1 MGEANE
7 VLVNDHGSRD
17 ERADARVGREGRGG
31 RGAESYR
38 PLVELTLV
46 RVREFVREKEA
57 VFWTFVFPVLLA
69 CALGIAFRNSGP
81 ERVRVAV
88 EAAPGASAAV
98 AEQAAAALAQSPG
111 VEVLSLSPAESARA
125 LRSGKVSLVVVA
137 GAAADP
143 AGAAAIPD
151 AGSTPP
157 GGLDRTD
164 FAYRY
169 DPTRPESRAARLEV
183 DAALARALG
192 QTDAVAARE
201 EQVTAS
207 GARYIDFLVPGL
219 IGLNLMSSG
228 MWSLGFSI
236 VVARGRKLLKR
247 FAATPMRRTDYLLS
261 FILSRLAF
269 LFLEVA
275 AVLGFAWLVF
285 GVRVHGSIF
294 AVGLVAL
301 LGAMAFSG
309 LGLLVAARPTTI
321 EGVSGL
327 MNFVMLP
334 MWLLSGTFFS
344 SERFPAA
351 VQPFVKALP
360 LTAANEAL
368 RALINDGT
376 PLASQWP
383 QLMILGLWALVSFV
397 VALRI
402 FRWQ

>member
-7 VLVNDHGSRD
+7 ILVNDRGARN
-17 ERADARVGREGRGG
+17 EREGARVGREGRGG
-31 RGAESYR
+31 HGGESYR

-57 VFWTFVFPVLLA
+57 VFWTFIFPVLLA

-88 EAAPGASAAV
+88 EAAPGAGATAA
-98 AEQAAAALAQSPG
+98 AQTAAALAQSPG
-111 VEVLSLSPAESARA
+111 VEVLSLSPEETARA
-125 LRSGKVSLVVVA
+125 LRAGKVSLVVVA
-137 GAAADP
+137 GAAAEPNVATDV
-143 AGAAAIPD
+143 PD
-151 AGSTPP
+151 AGSTLQ
-157 GGLDRTD
+157 GGLAQTD

-183 DAALARALG
+183 DAALARARG
-192 QTDAVAARE
+192 RPDAVAARE

-219 IGLNLMSSG
+219 IGLNLMGSG

-285 GVRVHGSIF
+285 GVRVHGSV
-294 AVGLVAL
+294 AGVGLVAL

-344 SERFPAA
+344 ADRFPAA

-360 LTAANEAL
+360 LTAANDAL
-368 RALINDGT
+368 RALINDGA

-383 QLMILGLWALVSFV
+383 QLTILVLWALVSFV